1 MIDRELSRKAM
12 TLGNKLARKEA
23 GLKRHEA
30 FVKAWAII
38 KAGSLVLAVKGVT
51 FGSRQEALRRLSGYN
66 PADVRAFIV
75 PEPENPT
82 DKNALAIMV
91 GVNGGR
97 GLYRLGYVPRNL
109 TGEARAFLGKMPKL
123 QVIISQIY
131 GARITI
137 AA

>member
-1 MIDRELSRKAM
+1 M
-12 TLGNKLARKEA
+12 T
-23 GLKRHEA
+23 RHEA
-30 FVKAWAII
+30 FVKAWAIV
-38 KAGSLVLAVKGVT
+38 KAGSLVLVVKGVT

-75 PEPENPT
+75 PEPENPA

-97 GLYRLGYVPRNL
+97 GLYRLGYVPAFA
-109 TGEARAFLGKMPKL
+109 TGIVKAIRGRMPALKIL
-123 QVIISQIY
+123 SGDIM
-131 GARITI
+131 GARIAL